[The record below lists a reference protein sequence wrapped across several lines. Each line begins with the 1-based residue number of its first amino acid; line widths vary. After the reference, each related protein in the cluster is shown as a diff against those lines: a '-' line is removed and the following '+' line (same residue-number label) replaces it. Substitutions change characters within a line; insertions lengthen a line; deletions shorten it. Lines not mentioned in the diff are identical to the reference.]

1 MLGGVLAGVLGVFMV
16 GALWGVRTF
25 STDDSQAASF
35 CEACMNVAG
44 ALLENVHETSRGDC
58 PGTVPG
64 LFQDCPSTVLGL
76 SLKQIWGGSASS
88 GRTVAMRGVYACRV
102 CRDRE

>member
-1 MLGGVLAGVLGVFMV
+1 MNRDMIAHPIFSLACFHFSLVLGGVLAGVLGVFMV

-44 ALLENVHETSRGDC
+44 ALLENVHEMSRGDC

-64 LFQDCPSTVLGL
+64 LSRDSSRIVPGPSWGCP
-76 SLKQIWGGSASS
+76 
-88 GRTVAMRGVYACRV
+88 
-102 CRDRE
+102 